1 MKDKH
6 RKEQTE
12 KITIKL
18 LKFIAF
24 LLFVLVSLIFITSC
38 EDNIIDE
45 LPDNYTMQLDGRLD
59 TTDEGLYKLELNSSD
74 NSIQTIHTIGGTL
87 LNNGEEPYPQL
98 VEWESSHN
106 WTLNDTAYVIVRRTI
121 NVLGNWVTIDTSYVT
136 GFNGSSV
143 PTINEFSYSGDGGEI
158 NTVIAPID
166 EMVGDTLIVK
176 ARFEDI
182 EKTIRIVL
190 E

>member
-1 MKDKH
+1 MKQFDS
-6 RKEQTE
+6 
-12 KITIKL
+12 INFL
-18 LKFIAF
+18 LKFALVLYSLM
-24 LLFVLVSLIFITSC
+24 LLGTLTSC
-38 EDNIIDE
+38 TEDPISDI
-45 LPDNYTMQLDGRLD
+45 PDNYTMELDGRLD
-59 TTDEGLYKLELNSSD
+59 TTNEGLYKLELNSTD
-74 NSIQTIHTIGGTL
+74 NSIQTIHRITGKL

-98 VEWESSHN
+98 VEWESSHQ
-106 WTLNDTAYVIVRRTI
+106 WTLNDTTYVFIRRTI
-121 NVLGNWVTIDTSYVT
+121 NVLGDWVDVDTTYVT
-136 GFNGSSV
+136 GFAGTVV

-182 EKTIRIVL
+182 EETIRIVL